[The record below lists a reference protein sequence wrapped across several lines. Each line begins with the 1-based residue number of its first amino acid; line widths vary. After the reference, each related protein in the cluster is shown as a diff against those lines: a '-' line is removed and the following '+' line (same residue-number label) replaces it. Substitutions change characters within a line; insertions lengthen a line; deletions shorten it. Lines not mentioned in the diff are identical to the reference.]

1 MITNL
6 THTGRSSAQRLL
18 GVLALLI
25 GAMGLVKFLGLMAVQ
40 GPAQSPWGFLLVLV
54 APFLIGR
61 LLLTSRARLAA
72 AVIGVAAALLAAL
85 CVVAVVQG
93 VQPYWGD
100 YLVVFVGGPLA
111 VAAVGVAVRVIW
123 GR

>member
-1 MITNL
+1 MITNP

-18 GVLALLI
+18 GVLAVLI
-25 GAMGLVKFLGLMAVQ
+25 SALGMAKFLGLMAVY
-40 GPAQSPWGFLLVLV
+40 GPARSPWGFLLVLV
-54 APFLIGR
+54 APFVVGR
-61 LLLTSRARLAA
+61 LLLTSHARIAA
-72 AVIGVAAALLAAL
+72 TVIGVFAAPLAAL
-85 CVVAVVQG
+85 CVVGAVQG

-111 VAAVGVAVRVIW
+111 VAAVGVAVRVLR